1 MKKNRKIRSIVI
13 VLLVAILGSLS
24 IEVCAN
30 ISAFFAKQHGIIQI
44 DKKDIEAKKFKKKSK
59 GFELKDGKG
68 KLRYN
73 VGNE

>member
-44 DKKDIEAKKFKKKSK
+44 DKKVLKQKNSKKSQK
-59 GFELKDGKG
+59 ALSLKMEK
-68 KLRYN
+68 
-73 VGNE
+73 ES